1 MKLPMP
7 GAATPAPDAAR
18 LSATVVRLR
27 EDAQCA
33 AERIVA
39 NAHGAWQL
47 GAKAEAYRRRAS
59 ELDRQAHHAEELSRG
74 WVVTAARAAAA
85 EKRLVAE
92 ALEIFEGRL
101 GV

>member
-1 MKLPMP
+1 MH
-7 GAATPAPDAAR
+7 ASPDAAR
-18 LSATVVRLR
+18 LSATVARLR

-39 NAHGAWQL
+39 NAHGARRL
-47 GAKAEAYRRRAS
+47 GAKAEAFHRRAS

-74 WVVTAARAAAA
+74 WVVAAARAAAA
-85 EKRLVAE
+85 EKRLMAE
-92 ALEIFEGRL
+92 ALDIIESRS

>member
-1 MKLPMP
+1 MHAGPN
-7 GAATPAPDAAR
+7 AAR
-18 LSATVVRLR
+18 LSATVARLA

-39 NAHGAWQL
+39 DARDARQL
-47 GAKAEAYRRRAS
+47 SVRAEAYRRRAS

-74 WVVTAARAAAA
+74 WVVTASRAAAI

-92 ALEIFEGRL
+92 ALEIIESQSSL
-101 GV
+101 

>member
-1 MKLPMP
+1 MHADPH
-7 GAATPAPDAAR
+7 AAR
-18 LSATVVRLR
+18 LSATVARLR

-39 NAHGAWQL
+39 NAHGARQL
-47 GAKAEAYRRRAS
+47 GAKAETYHRRAS

-74 WVVTAARAAAA
+74 WVVTAARAAAV

-92 ALEIFEGRL
+92 ALEILEARAGA
-101 GV
+101 